1 MALSWYRGPGHNH
14 IAASF
19 SSGLVSIW
27 DLSTTSP
34 LLRREGRVVLP
45 WQTWLAHAG
54 SVTSLCLY
62 PGVEDSPM
70 YLVTGGSD
78 RFYRMWDLRGAMV
91 PVQECQR
98 GLVTGVGWLPGWNA
112 ACVAYDDLY
121 LQGFTHWYSTSLITQ

>member
-1 MALSWYRGPGHNH
+1 MQDLGRIYYQRKVDLSLELEEVGQCLALSWYRGPGHNH

-54 SVTSLCLY
+54 SVISLCLY
-62 PGVEDSPM
+62 PGVEDSPR

-91 PVQECQR
+91 PVQECQ
-98 GLVTGVGWLPGWNA
+98 
-112 ACVAYDDLY
+112 
-121 LQGFTHWYSTSLITQ
+121 